1 MEKKQK
7 IKRDVGKIVIKIV
20 AAVLALLMV
29 LTHFFTQ
36 LKYKNST
43 KKQLPE

>member
-20 AAVLALLMV
+20 AAVLALLIV
-29 LTHFFTQ
+29 LAEAGT
-36 LKYKNST
+36 LISDS
-43 KKQLPE
+43 

>member
-29 LTHFFTQ
+29 LAVAGTPNYYLTRG
-36 LKYKNST
+36 
-43 KKQLPE
+43 